1 MVETLRYAVRRLIAS
16 LTFLLAAYAPA
27 FAQEAP
33 ADLSKLPA
41 PELSAA
47 EEAAVDKLGLPPLL
61 QWTGD
66 FDGMKQRRVVRILVA
81 NSKTLYYLDRGREL
95 GIDHDYAVAFEKALN
110 AKYKTKSLKIR
121 VALIPVP
128 RDKLLSGLVDGTGDI
143 AAGALT
149 ITPQRWE
156 IVDFADPLASGVR
169 EVLVTGPSAPPLKSL
184 NDLAGLE
191 IQVRKSS
198 SYYTH
203 LKAFSDDMV
212 SRGLQPILLDAAQE
226 DLEDEDILEMVN
238 TGLLPFAVVDRYK
251 ASLWAKVFKDITVRE
266 DLVVNQ
272 GGDIAWAIRKNSPLL
287 KAEVDAFMKTHKVGT
302 KFGNILVSQYLK
314 NTKLLK
320 NAYAPEQLKKFEHL
334 VAIFKKHS
342 EAYSFEYLM
351 MMAQGFQ
358 ESQLNQS
365 ARSDRG
371 AVGVMQLL
379 PSTAADPSIG
389 IKGIG
394 KDADKNIEAGVKYMA
409 LLRDRYL
416 NDPAISDKDKVL
428 MTFAA
433 YNAGPGNLRKFR
445 RLAEKMNLNPNVWF
459 DNVEVAAAKIVGI
472 ETVQYVSNIYKYY
485 IAYDLVEKRKARI
498 ASGDTN

>member
-1 MVETLRYAVRRLIAS
+1 
-16 LTFLLAAYAPA
+16 
-27 FAQEAP
+27 
-33 ADLSKLPA
+33 
-41 PELSAA
+41 
-47 EEAAVDKLGLPPLL
+47 
-61 QWTGD
+61 
-66 FDGMKQRRVVRILVA
+66 
-81 NSKTLYYLDRGREL
+81 
-95 GIDHDYAVAFEKALN
+95 
-110 AKYKTKSLKIR
+110 
-121 VALIPVP
+121 
-128 RDKLLSGLVDGTGDI
+128 
-143 AAGALT
+143 
-149 ITPQRWE
+149 
-156 IVDFADPLASGVR
+156 
-169 EVLVTGPSAPPLKSL
+169 
-184 NDLAGLE
+184 
-191 IQVRKSS
+191 
-198 SYYTH
+198 
-203 LKAFSDDMV
+203 
-212 SRGLQPILLDAAQE
+212 
-226 DLEDEDILEMVN
+226 
-238 TGLLPFAVVDRYK
+238 
-251 ASLWAKVFKDITVRE
+251 
-266 DLVVNQ
+266 
-272 GGDIAWAIRKNSPLL
+272 
-287 KAEVDAFMKTHKVGT
+287 
-302 KFGNILVSQYLK
+302 
-314 NTKLLK
+314 
-320 NAYAPEQLKKFEHL
+320 
-334 VAIFKKHS
+334 
-342 EAYSFEYLM
+342 M